1 MDETAD
7 QSSELMTLDQLCS
20 RVGMSVRNI
29 RFYTTRGLVPPPI
42 RRGRSGYYSPEHVV
56 RLELVQEL
64 QAHGFTLSAIE
75 RYVARIPE
83 DATAADIAVHRALLA
98 PWMADATQELT
109 RPQLDLRAGRT
120 LTEED
125 LEQLELMEVITP
137 RRNQRYAVVLSHL
150 SVGLGLIELGY
161 PTEAVLAAKK
171 VYAEHGRAI
180 AEELNQVFRTMVLPV
195 YKERG
200 LGVDQLQELVERVKP
215 LTITALVASY
225 ELAVDEM
232 KREKIA
238 RRVR

>member
-1 MDETAD
+1 MDETVD
-7 QSSELMTLDQLCS
+7 QLRELMTLDELCT

-83 DATAADIAVHRALLA
+83 DATAADIAVHRTLLA

-109 RPQLDLRAGRT
+109 RAQLDLRAGRT
-120 LTEED
+120 LGDED

-137 RRNQRYAVVLSHL
+137 QRNHRYAVVLSHL

-238 RRVR
+238 RRAR